1 MKKVNLVIHLQL
13 PYTLIIVPRLVKM
26 YPLFTN
32 PMCSTICSLECS
44 HSRLDLQICSPD
56 KSTTS
61 QRGLTFKAD
70 STLLFQLSQEQVTG
84 SSPLQPQ
91 SSQCSGLSSLACWPL
106 LLCLLRKQCWADACN
121 LNLEL
126 NWWKF
131 LRASPCGI
139 QPCPHGHVCKELA
152 LQRCLLALCPLCPLF
167 PKHYT
172 IICPYWPCQ
181 FCVKPSCRKP
191 KGQWRSSLKQLQHKC
206 SSGNERMKSELQ
218 NLLSHACRKWGVQ
231 NDLSWL
237 GPL

>member
-1 MKKVNLVIHLQL
+1 MTIFCKTDSVLHIMVHDTCGVFIDHKLESWWRVNLFINLQL
-13 PYTLIIVPRLVKM
+13 PYILIIVPRLVKM

-152 LQRCLLALCPLCPLF
+152 LPRCQLGPVPSVPTLSKTLHYHLSLLALPVLC
-167 PKHYT
+167 KA
-172 IICPYWPCQ
+172 
-181 FCVKPSCRKP
+181 K
-191 KGQWRSSLKQLQHKC
+191 LQETKRPV
-206 SSGNERMKSELQ
+206 EELTQ
-218 NLLSHACRKWGVQ
+218 TTATQV
-231 NDLSWL
+231 
-237 GPL
+237 